1 LTKSLKVLPNKV
13 FRFIQLTLATLSTGE
28 IFEGA
33 KSYRKYEKKLSRL
46 QYLNRR
52 KIKGS
57 SNWKKAQRQIAKF
70 HFKIANIRKDT
81 LHKLTNYLAKNHGQ
95 IVIEDLNVSGMMAN
109 HKLAKAVQDM
119 GFYEFRRQ
127 LDYKT
132 QLYGAELIVAD
143 RWFPSSKICSNCG
156 YKKESLS
163 LSERVFDCEQCSF
176 VCDRDLNAS
185 LNLASLAVSS
195 TVSAWGV
202 DSADTA
208 TLKQEINV
216 KFAHE

>member
-1 LTKSLKVLPNKV
+1 
-13 FRFIQLTLATLSTGE
+13 
-28 IFEGA
+28 
-33 KSYRKYEKKLSRL
+33 
-46 QYLNRR
+46 
-52 KIKGS
+52 
-57 SNWKKAQRQIAKF
+57 
-70 HFKIANIRKDT
+70 
-81 LHKLTNYLAKNHGQ
+81 
-95 IVIEDLNVSGMMAN
+95 
-109 HKLAKAVQDM
+109 
-119 GFYEFRRQ
+119 
-127 LDYKT
+127 KT

>member
-1 LTKSLKVLPNKV
+1 
-13 FRFIQLTLATLSTGE
+13 
-28 IFEGA
+28 
-33 KSYRKYEKKLSRL
+33 
-46 QYLNRR
+46 
-52 KIKGS
+52 
-57 SNWKKAQRQIAKF
+57 
-70 HFKIANIRKDT
+70 
-81 LHKLTNYLAKNHGQ
+81 
-95 IVIEDLNVSGMMAN
+95 MMAN

-208 TLKQEINV
+208 TLKQEISF

>member
-1 LTKSLKVLPNKV
+1 N
-13 FRFIQLTLATLSTGE
+13 
-28 IFEGA
+28 
-33 KSYRKYEKKLSRL
+33 
-46 QYLNRR
+46 
-52 KIKGS
+52 
-57 SNWKKAQRQIAKF
+57 KAQRQIAKL

-81 LHKLTNYLAKNHGQ
+81 LHKLTTYLAKNHGQ

-109 HKLAKAVQDM
+109 HKLAKAIQDM

-132 QLYGAELIVAD
+132 QLYGSELIIAD
-143 RWFPSSKICSNCG
+143 RWFPSSKTCSNCG

-163 LSERVFDCEQCSF
+163 LTERVFECEQCHA
-176 VCDRDLNAS
+176 VCGRDLNAS

-195 TVSAWGV
+195 TVSAWVV
-202 DSADTA
+202 DSADT
-208 TLKQEINV
+208 TTVKQEVNV